1 MVIATG
7 VILLG
12 LATWTVLAAPAIKTD
27 RYEGDSC
34 PLANGAG
41 MGVCRHHASCLSLKI
56 TPQKDWVTCSFD
68 RDQPIVCC
76 QNITTTGGGSLV
88 SKLSATVLGQTSS
101 SSIAKEMCNSFQKT
115 TAINNHIFGGIEAE
129 LNEFPHM
136 AALGY
141 PAKGEETPF
150 RCGASLISDR
160 FLLTAAHCLSPQKPI
175 YARLGVVKL
184 FDYDAVDPPVD
195 VGILQSFI
203 HPNYTGRPLKND
215 IALLLLNRTITEDF
229 LHPACLF
236 TNLTDPDSDTLL
248 TISGWGSTDPNDIST
263 SPILLKA
270 NVTTLAR
277 DTCNTTLAQIKSGRR
292 SPNELQESQ
301 LCALGRNAQNENIGD
316 TCVGDSGGPLKLI
329 DDRHWYIVGVTS
341 SGKLCGS
348 RWPGIYTRVSR
359 YLDWIV
365 SVVWPPADG
374 TIPN

>member
-1 MVIATG
+1 MVIINCI
-7 VILLG
+7 VW
-12 LATWTVLAAPAIKTD
+12 LAVAMWMVLAAPAINTD

-34 PLANGAG
+34 PLADGAG
-41 MGVCRHHASCLSLKI
+41 MGVCRHHASCLSLKT

-76 QNITTTGGGSLV
+76 QNTTNTVGGSAI
-88 SKLSATVLGQTSS
+88 SKLGTVLVQRS
-101 SSIAKEMCNSFQKT
+101 SSIAERMCDSFPPT
-115 TAINNHIFGGIEAE
+115 SALTNHIFNGIEAA

-150 RCGASLISDR
+150 RCGASLISSR
-160 FLLTAAHCLSPQKPI
+160 FLLTAAHCLSPQKPT

-184 FDYDAVDPPVD
+184 IDYDTNDPPVD
-195 VGILQSFI
+195 VVIEQTFI

-215 IALLLLNRTITEDF
+215 IALLLLNRTITENF

-236 TNLTDPDSDTLL
+236 TNYTDPDSDTFL
-248 TISGWGSTDPNDIST
+248 TIAGWGSTDPNDVST

-270 NVTTLAR
+270 NVTTLLR
-277 DTCNTTLAQIKSGRR
+277 DTCNSTLAQNKSGRR

-301 LCALGRNAQNENIGD
+301 LCALGRNAQNETTGD
-316 TCVGDSGGPLKLI
+316 TCVGDSGGPLELV
-329 DDRHWYIVGVTS
+329 DGRRRYIVGVTS

-359 YLDWIV
+359 YLDWIE
-365 SVVWPPADG
+365 SIVWPAG
-374 TIPN
+374 GVIPH

>member
-1 MVIATG
+1 MVIANG
-7 VILLG
+7 IIWLG
-12 LATWTVLAAPAIKTD
+12 LVAWMTLAAPAIKTD

-41 MGVCRHHASCLSLKI
+41 MGVCRHHTSCFSLKLI
-56 TPQKDWVTCSFD
+56 PQKDWVTCSFD

-76 QNITTTGGGSLV
+76 HNPTTPGIESASMLV
-88 SKLSATVLGQTSS
+88 SRS
-101 SSIAKEMCNSFQKT
+101 SSIAERMCDSFPQPS
-115 TAINNHIFGGIEAE
+115 ALINHIFDGIEAA

-150 RCGASLISDR
+150 RCGASLISNR
-160 FLLTAAHCLSPQKPI
+160 FLLTAAHCLSPQKPV

-184 FDYDAVDPPVD
+184 FDYDQVDPPVD
-195 VGILQSFI
+195 VGIQQTFV

-229 LHPACLF
+229 LQPACLF
-236 TNLTDPDSDTLL
+236 TNYTDPDPETLL
-248 TISGWGSTDPNDIST
+248 TIAGWGSTDPNDIST
-263 SPILLKA
+263 SPVLLKA
-270 NVTTLAR
+270 NVTTLLR
-277 DTCNTTLAQIKSGRR
+277 DTCNSTLAQNKSSRR

-301 LCALGRNAQNENIGD
+301 LCALGRNSQNETTGD
-316 TCVGDSGGPLKLI
+316 TCVGDSGGPLELI
-329 DDRHWYIVGVTS
+329 NGRRRYIVGVTS

-359 YLDWIV
+359 YLDWIE
-365 SVVWPPADG
+365 SIVWPQGGAA
-374 TIPN
+374 IPNL